1 MKWLS
6 NFFRK
11 YRGHSSVSRSIQG
24 LKNKAQRIN
33 RECLASSELVE
44 KRLKALDKLEKLH
57 KEEIASSRQA
67 LEQSLNANKKLQE
80 ALQASEEHIKTLEEI
95 TIPGLVAANAL
106 FVDRWQAESA
116 VLVMR
121 QTLAKDDSKG

>member
-1 MKWLS
+1 
-6 NFFRK
+6 
-11 YRGHSSVSRSIQG
+11 
-24 LKNKAQRIN
+24 
-33 RECLASSELVE
+33 VE